1 MTREEVMKTLN
12 EIFCNVFD
20 DDTIVLTDKTNAN
33 DIEDWDSLE
42 QINLIVNIE
51 NEFGM
56 MFDMAEVSDLANV
69 GEMNEYR
76 FEDLYI
82 GKEEYFSVTVTE
94 EMMKMFLELSGD
106 SNPLHNNQ
114 DFAISQGYQSKVV
127 YGLLTTS
134 FISRLVGVLLPGKYC
149 LLQGIDVKYSK
160 PVYVGDILIVKGVV
174 DELHESVK
182 RAVIKVTIQNQDEKK
197 VVKGKAEVGF
207 LK

>member
-1 MTREEVMKTLN
+1 
-12 EIFCNVFD
+12 
-20 DDTIVLTDKTNAN
+20 
-33 DIEDWDSLE
+33 
-42 QINLIVNIE
+42 
-51 NEFGM
+51 
-56 MFDMAEVSDLANV
+56 
-69 GEMNEYR
+69 MNEYR

-106 SNPLHNNQ
+106 SNPLHN
-114 DFAISQGYQSKVV
+114 DEGFAISQGYQNKVV

-134 FISRLVGVLLPGKYC
+134 FISKLVGVLLPGKYC
-149 LLQGIDVKYSK
+149 LLQGIEVKYSK

-182 RAVIKVTIQNQDEKK
+182 RAVIKVVIQNQDEKK

-207 LK
+207 LKA